1 MGYIDNIVQPVYNEN
16 VILIIWGKYESL
28 DCVWSMGIV
37 KNIKLYFKNDNG
49 IVRLSEGGDCMIILE
64 NVCKEFKTVKKQE
77 GLKGAFKGLF
87 SREYTIKKAVDNIN
101 FTINR
106 GEIVGYIGANGA
118 GKSTTI
124 KMMTGI
130 LTPSSGK
137 IMVDGIVP
145 YENRTDNAKKIGVV
159 FGQRTQLW
167 WDLPLRETFTV
178 LKEIYQ
184 VSNEDFQYRMKFL
197 DEVLGLDEFM
207 ATPVRSL
214 SLGQRMRADLAASL
228 LHNPQILYLDEPTIG
243 LDVMVKEKV
252 RKGIKEINKE
262 FGTTV
267 ILTTHDLSDIEE
279 LCNRIIIIDNGK
291 KMYDGSIEDIKNS
304 FGYMNQVE
312 IKIKNNGKIKNFNIN
327 KQLNFS
333 KEDLFYE
340 EGEGSIIVTFN
351 KNKIPVSNIIHVIME
366 KFYVA
371 DVSIKETSIEEII
384 KKMYR
389 NEVNV

>member
-1 MGYIDNIVQPVYNEN
+1 
-16 VILIIWGKYESL
+16 
-28 DCVWSMGIV
+28 
-37 KNIKLYFKNDNG
+37 
-49 IVRLSEGGDCMIILE
+49 MIILE

-87 SREYTIKKAVDNIN
+87 SREFTVKKAVDNMTFSIN
-101 FTINR
+101 K

-137 IMVDGIVP
+137 VIVDGIIP
-145 YENRTDNAKKIGVV
+145 YENRTENAKKIGVV

-167 WDLPLRETFTV
+167 WDLALRETFTV

-184 VSNEDFQYRMKFL
+184 ISKEDFQYRMKFL

-252 RKGIKEINKE
+252 RKAIKEINKE

-267 ILTTHDLSDIEE
+267 ILTTHDLNDIEE
-279 LCNRIIIIDNGK
+279 LCNRIIIIDNGR
-291 KMYDGSIEDIKNS
+291 KMYDGSIEDIKSS
-304 FGYMNQVE
+304 FGYMSQVE
-312 IKIKNNGKIKNFNIN
+312 IKVKNNDKLKSFNIN
-327 KQLNFS
+327 ELLNFS
-333 KEDLFYE
+333 KENVFSE
-340 EGEGSIIVTFN
+340 EGEGAIIVTFN
-351 KNKIPVSNIIHVIME
+351 KNKIPVSDIIHVVM
-366 KFYVA
+366 KKCHVL
-371 DVSIKETSIEEII
+371 DVSIKETSIEEIV
-384 KKMYR
+384 KKIYR